1 MVRKIGEVKDKLWY
15 ICGACV
21 VASLLAAG
29 TLAYGASQ
37 AGEEPLRSAM
47 AKANITAES
56 VTLDLWGRFDSLAG
70 DTARQRE
77 LADEIATGMVAESV
91 EEVRAGCRQI
101 RRSGQLGEGY
111 MTLAVAENI
120 TPKGAGE
127 VYLAVR
133 LTGKMDELDA
143 LTLRS
148 EQIMVIGENFGGN
161 IAINTCLRGYI
172 SGKLKSTEKTAY
184 LERLLASLGARAV
197 KTDTHERYISC
208 TAYTPRLA
216 EGVRLSGENINLH
229 IVFRDCGER
238 MEVYLAT
245 PIVMAE
251 Y

>member
-1 MVRKIGEVKDKLWY
+1 MVKMIGEVKDKLWY
-15 ICGACV
+15 ICSACV
-21 VASLLAAG
+21 VASLLAV

-37 AGEEPLRSAM
+37 VREEPLRSAM

-77 LADEIATGMVAESV
+77 LADEIANDMVAESA
-91 EEVRAGCRQI
+91 EDVRAGCRQI
-101 RRSGQLGEGY
+101 RRSGQLKEGY

-120 TPKGAGE
+120 TQKGAGE

-133 LTGKMDELDA
+133 LTGKMDELADLA
-143 LTLRS
+143 LRS

-216 EGVRLSGENINLH
+216 EGVWLSGENINLH

-238 MEVYLAT
+238 TEVYLAT

>member
-1 MVRKIGEVKDKLWY
+1 MVKMIGEVKDKLWY
-15 ICGACV
+15 ICSACV
-21 VASLLAAG
+21 VASLLAV

-37 AGEEPLRSAM
+37 VREEPLRSAM

-56 VTLDLWGRFDSLAG
+56 VTLDLCGRFDSLAG

-77 LADEIATGMVAESV
+77 LADEIANDMVAESA
-91 EEVRAGCRQI
+91 EDVRAGCRQI
-101 RRSGQLGEGY
+101 RRSGQLKEGY

-120 TPKGAGE
+120 TQKGAGE

-133 LTGKMDELDA
+133 LTGKMDELADLA
-143 LTLRS
+143 LRS

-238 MEVYLAT
+238 TEVYLAT

>member
-1 MVRKIGEVKDKLWY
+1 MVKKIAEVKDKLWY

-21 VASLLAAG
+21 VASLLVAG
-29 TLAYGASQ
+29 SLTYGASQ
-37 AGEEPLRSAM
+37 EREEPLCSAM

-77 LADEIATGMVAESV
+77 LAEAIATGMTAEST

-101 RRSGQLGEGY
+101 RRSGQLDEGY

-120 TPKGAGE
+120 TQKGAGE

-133 LTGKMDELDA
+133 LTGEIGELAD
-143 LTLRS
+143 LIRRS

-184 LERLLASLGARAV
+184 LERLLASLGAKAV

-216 EGVRLSGENINLH
+216 ESVRLSGENINLH

-238 MEVYLAT
+238 TEVYLAT